1 MGKKSLVKL
10 IRKTNPRIVSLIL
23 TLKERANANAAPI
36 WKDIARRLEM
46 PSRNYAAVNISKI
59 NRHTAKDDVLLI
71 PGKVLGAGLLD
82 HPVTV
87 AALNFSESAAKKITE
102 AGGKCLSLE
111 EIWKQNRKDTVSG
124 FSAEV

>member
-10 IRKTNPRIVSLIL
+10 SRKTNPRIVSLIL
-23 TLKERANANAAPI
+23 TLKERANANSAPI

-59 NRHTAKDDVLLI
+59 NRHTTEDDVLLI
-71 PGKVLGAGLLD
+71 PGKVLGAGILD

-87 AALNFSESAAKKITE
+87 AAVTLSDSAVEKIIE

-111 EIWKQNRKDTVSG
+111 EIMEANPKGSG
-124 FSAEV
+124 IRIFR